1 MSEPSSAIPVTLLT
15 GFLGSG
21 KTTVL
26 NHVLKQPGMA
36 ATAVIVNEFGEIGLD
51 HLLVERS
58 SEDVVL
64 LNGGCLC
71 CASRGAL
78 VETLTKLFADR
89 AKGRVPRFARVM
101 IETTGLA
108 DPARIL
114 HAMMT
119 EPAIVGRYALDG
131 VVATIDA
138 VNGAGT
144 LDRHA
149 EARKQAAVADRL
161 LLTKIDL
168 VEPALRRRI
177 EARLGALN
185 PSARVIPVARGV
197 VDPAQLFDF
206 GFCNGAT
213 KGIDVRRWLRD
224 EAFESGQGHDRDP
237 DHAHDAS
244 EINRH
249 DGHIRAFSIVRERPI
264 SWAALSSWL
273 DELATMRGNDLL
285 RLKAIVALSDRPE
298 QPVVL
303 HGVQHLFHPPVLLP
317 KWPDED
323 RRTRIVFI
331 TRDLPKETI
340 EKTLAAFE
348 RAPEEI
354 PAELSPPPVLRSP
367 RESATR
373 RDFLVAAST
382 AAAAIAFT
390 GSARAVMRP
399 DDKFDLVIKGGEVLD
414 PSQSLRGRRDIGIR
428 YGIIEALEA
437 EIPASRAVH
446 VLDAAG
452 KLVTPGLVDLHT
464 HVYPYGSA
472 IGIPADEL
480 VPHQCTTT
488 CVSAG
493 DAGANNFAAFR
504 RFIVAQTRT
513 RLFAFIH
520 IANTGLASFPIA
532 ELTNIDVADVAAA
545 AKAIGENADIV
556 LGAKVRMSE
565 NVIAKNG
572 IEPLKRAIAACEQ
585 AGTGASVMVHIG
597 GVETRA
603 LMSQILDLMRPG
615 DVLTH
620 AYSGAPN
627 LAGDFTNIVQDGML
641 LPAALAAKQRGVL
654 FDVGH
659 GGGSFDYTVA
669 EIALARGCP
678 PDTISSDI
686 HVVSGNTP
694 GMPYLPWVM
703 SKFLGL
709 GFTLEQVV
717 AMATINPAK
726 IISHV
731 PKLGTLQ
738 IGAPGDAA
746 ILELVEG
753 PVSFVDTRNNTRSGK
768 AYLKPVQTVTA
779 GVPFGRPYNLP
790 FSVR

>member
-1 MSEPSSAIPVTLLT
+1 MISTEPTALIPVTLLT

-64 LNGGCLC
+64 LNSGCLC
-71 CASRGAL
+71 CTVRGDI
-78 VETLTKLFADR
+78 VDTLTNLFVDR
-89 AKGRVPRFARVM
+89 VKGKVPFFTRVA

-108 DPARIL
+108 DPAPIL
-114 HAMMT
+114 HTLMT
-119 EPAIVGRYALDG
+119 DPIVAARYVLDG
-131 VVATIDA
+131 VVTTVDA
-138 VNGAGT
+138 VNGAGS
-144 LDRHA
+144 LDRQP
-149 EARKQAAVADRL
+149 EAVKQAAVADRL
-161 LLTKIDL
+161 LLTKTDIA
-168 VEPALRRRI
+168 EPGARQAI
-177 EARLGALN
+177 EARLKELN
-185 PSARVIPVARGV
+185 PSAAIVSVAQGAIDSALLFNIGFY
-197 VDPAQLFDF
+197 DPT
-206 GFCNGAT
+206 T
-213 KGIDVRRWLRD
+213 KSLDVRRWLRD
-224 EAFESGQGHDRDP
+224 ESFEGDHGQDVGHGHEHP
-237 DHAHDAS
+237 DV
-244 EINRH
+244 NRH
-249 DGHIRAFSIVRERPI
+249 DDRIRAFCITREQPI
-264 SWAALSSWL
+264 SWAALSTWL
-273 DELATMRGNDLL
+273 DGLAAMRGDDLL
-285 RLKAIVALSDRPE
+285 RLKAIVALSDRPD

-317 KWPDED
+317 EWPSED
-323 RRTRIVFI
+323 RRTRMVFI
-331 TRDLPKETI
+331 TRDLPRETI
-340 EKTLAAFE
+340 ETTLAAFE
-348 RAPEEI
+348 EAVEER
-354 PAELSPPPVLRSP
+354 PSSQSPP
-367 RESATR
+367 RELGNGGTR
-373 RDFLVAAST
+373 RNFLVSAGSI
-382 AAAAIAFT
+382 AAATAFA
-390 GSARAVMRP
+390 GSARAVMGP

-428 YGIIEALEA
+428 YGIIEALEP
-437 EIPASRAVH
+437 EIPAPRGLR
-446 VLDAAG
+446 VLDASG

-480 VPHQCTTT
+480 VAHQCTTT

-513 RLFAFIH
+513 RLCAFIH
-520 IANTGLASFPIA
+520 IANSGLASFPVA
-532 ELTNIDVADVAAA
+532 ELTNIDVADVSAA
-545 AKAIGENADIV
+545 AKAIAENGDIV
-556 LGAKVRMSE
+556 IGAKVRMSE

-585 AGTGASVMVHIG
+585 AGTGGRVMVHIG

-627 LAGDFTNIVQDGML
+627 LSGDFTDIVEDGSL
-641 LPAALAAKQRGVL
+641 LPAALAAKQRGII

-669 EIALARGCP
+669 EVAIAQGCT

-686 HVVSGNTP
+686 HVFSGNTP
-694 GMPYLPWVM
+694 GMPYLTWVM

-709 GFTLEQVV
+709 GFTLDQVI

-726 IISHV
+726 IINRL
-731 PKLGTLQ
+731 PKLGTLEL
-738 IGAPGDAA
+738 GAPGDVA
-746 ILELVEG
+746 IMDLVEG
-753 PVSFVDTRNNTRSGK
+753 PVTFVDTRNNTRGGK

-779 GVPFGRPYNLP
+779 GVPFGRPYNAP